1 MMNKKKVTFILY
13 SFYININAKN
23 KEQPYKKRKY
33 VYKQLIIINYE
44 KKKIFSIYL
53 PLIYLS

>member
-23 KEQPYKKRKY
+23 KEQPYKKK
-33 VYKQLIIINYE
+33 
-44 KKKIFSIYL
+44 KKKICL
-53 PLIYLS
+53 